1 MSTIWLHAVL
11 VLICLLYAQ
20 ACSKPPV
27 IALQDG
33 RSNSN
38 PAPISIS
45 SHWDVLGPFQ
55 IGTRGINCQY
65 IHLHHA
71 ERRANR
77 AVEASWGSDPL
88 EYWGGFRTLEPNKD
102 AVYHSSLAPNGT
114 VSWLRQQGHRL
125 NAGVDGC
132 ETTLSIEFPHID
144 WAFLQSIYGWAAL
157 QYQAWARGS
166 VSVGGDSAQTVVLY
180 TDSLL
185 EFWVDNKSYY
195 GGDFYSYQ
203 RAPVVLHLH
212 PGVHRIDLRLVRDNR
227 AMGAIGGP
235 NVHIRLDA
243 QRSKVGLAV
252 IEDQLLVPDMV
263 GMKLASHLASVPVR
277 NEKQEWI
284 DILSVESMD
293 VRIIL
298 AIGLQIGGSLILARR
313 THLIPYCS
321 KMCLSDLP
329 RASRDLLHF
338 FCRCKIRRLH
348 SFPFESRML

>member
-1 MSTIWLHAVL
+1 MEEA
-11 VLICLLYAQ
+11 
-20 ACSKPPV
+20 
-27 IALQDG
+27 IAT
-33 RSNSN
+33 R
-38 PAPISIS
+38 APISIS

-55 IGTRGINCQY
+55 IGTRGIDCRY

-88 EYWGGFRTLEPNKD
+88 EYLGGFRTLELNRD

-114 VSWLRQQGHRL
+114 VSWSRQQGHRL

-132 ETTLSIEFPHID
+132 ETTLNIEFPHID

-166 VSVGGDSAQTVVLY
+166 VSVGGNSAQTVVLY

-212 PGVHRIDLRLVRDNR
+212 PGVHRIDLRIVRDNR
-227 AMGAIGGP
+227 AMGGIGDP
-235 NVHIRLDA
+235 KVHIRLDA

-277 NEKQEWI
+277 NEEQEWI
-284 DILSVESMD
+284 DVLSVESKD

-298 AIGLQIGGSLILARR
+298 AIGQQIGGSLILAWR
-313 THLIPYCS
+313 THLIPYCL

-338 FCRCKIRRLH
+338 FCRFKIRRLH
-348 SFPFESRML
+348 SFPLGSRMLEPELCSS